1 MSQMSDTRTPKPTTS
16 TNTPLDLKKYL
27 DSKLQTREALNQ
39 IKLKMFQR
47 PMEPDTLH
55 RDPQYGTTKNTAIN
69 MHQFI
74 KATPRSNILKAA
86 RLIQNRQN

>member
-1 MSQMSDTRTPKPTTS
+1 MH
-16 TNTPLDLKKYL
+16 
-27 DSKLQTREALNQ
+27 TREALNQ
-39 IKLKMFQR
+39 IKQKMFQR
-47 PMEPDTLH
+47 PMEPDPLH

-86 RLIQNRQN
+86 RLIQNRQPVEAKEERLRGGVSHSALA

>member
-1 MSQMSDTRTPKPTTS
+1 MAP
-16 TNTPLDLKKYL
+16 PLDLKKYL
-27 DSKLQTREALNQ
+27 DSKVQTREALNH
-39 IKLKMFQR
+39 IKAKMLQR
-47 PMEPDTLH
+47 PMEPDALT

-86 RLIQNRQN
+86 RLIQNRQQDLLSKGEIEKQS

>member
-1 MSQMSDTRTPKPTTS
+1 M
-16 TNTPLDLKKYL
+16 L
-27 DSKLQTREALNQ
+27 
-39 IKLKMFQR
+39 QR
-47 PMEPDTLH
+47 PMEPDALS

-86 RLIQNRQN
+86 RLIQNRQQLDALTGEAAERQLNLSAL

>member
-1 MSQMSDTRTPKPTTS
+1 
-16 TNTPLDLKKYL
+16 
-27 DSKLQTREALNQ
+27 
-39 IKLKMFQR
+39 
-47 PMEPDTLH
+47 MEPDALS

-86 RLIQNRQN
+86 RLIQNRQNETLNKGEVEKQS